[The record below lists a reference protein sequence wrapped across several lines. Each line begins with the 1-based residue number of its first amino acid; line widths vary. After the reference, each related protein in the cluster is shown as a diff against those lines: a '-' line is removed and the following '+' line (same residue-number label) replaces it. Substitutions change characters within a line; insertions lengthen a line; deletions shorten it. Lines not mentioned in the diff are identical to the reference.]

1 MKTQGDSKY
10 RAYIGGV
17 TDDLKDT
24 LQRGLEF
31 INWDK
36 YIGQSS
42 SVFIKPNFTLP
53 YYKEGITTS
62 PELLRCLLE
71 IVKSKAARVVLGESD
86 GGNHS
91 FTADAAFK
99 NHDMHE
105 ICKQTGVELV
115 NLSTLPRETVESEV
129 LGRKVRVELPR
140 MLLKEIDC
148 LISVPVLKVHA
159 MTTVSLGLKNLW
171 GCIPDTMR
179 CLHHQ
184 NLPYMLALIAG
195 LVKAQIVVIDGT
207 YALDGHGPMYGE
219 SVKTNL
225 LLIADNP
232 LVADGLGAR
241 TMGFSPQKVKHLAVA
256 EKAGIG
262 SLRLE
267 DAEINT
273 DWRQYRRQF
282 KVGRTIVDWLSA
294 LMFHNDFLAR
304 LVMASP
310 LTPAIYKVASLLKSP
325 DEKELSRQL
334 NKGRKYY

>member
-17 TDDLKDT
+17 TDDLKSD

-36 YIGQSS
+36 YIGQNST
-42 SVFIKPNFTLP
+42 VFIKPNFTLP

-62 PELLRCLLE
+62 PELLRHLLG
-71 IVKSKAARVVLGESD
+71 IVKSKAARVILGESD
-86 GGNHS
+86 GGNNS

-99 NHDMHE
+99 NHNMYE
-105 ICKQTGVELV
+105 ICRQTGVELV
-115 NLSTLPRETVESEV
+115 NLSTLPREIVESEV
-129 LGRKVRVELPR
+129 LGKKVRVELPR
-140 MLLKEIDC
+140 MLLEEIDC

-159 MTTVSLGLKNLW
+159 MTTVSLGIKNLW
-171 GCIPDTMR
+171 GCVPDTMR

-184 NLPYMLALIAG
+184 NLPYMLALIAR
-195 LVKAQIVVIDGT
+195 LVKAQLVIIDGT

-225 LLIADNP
+225 VLMSDNLLA
-232 LVADGLGAR
+232 ADGLGAR
-241 TMGFSPQKVKHLAVA
+241 IMGFSPRKVKHLAVA
-256 EKAGIG
+256 EQAGIG
-262 SLRLE
+262 SLSLE

-282 KVGRTIVDWLSA
+282 KVGRTIVDRLSA
-294 LMFHNDFLAR
+294 LIFHNDFLAR

-310 LTPAIYKVASLLKSP
+310 LSPAIYKVAGLLKSS